1 MTGINKKIDSKAII
15 FRLAGYLK
23 PQLVKLVIIFI
34 MAILSNVFSI
44 VSPKL
49 LGNTTTAVF
58 NGVMQKYD
66 NIPGAGINFDYILN
80 LLLLLTLLYI
90 ISAFFSYL
98 QQYLMA
104 ELTQNTI
111 FDLRNE
117 VYKKLSSLPLSYFDS
132 VSHGDILSRV
142 TNDIDNISSTM
153 QQSLTQL
160 INAAIT
166 LFGILIMM
174 LVISPLMTVIALV
187 TLPLSFISAGIITK
201 KSQTFFSAQQ
211 KELGKLNGHVE
222 EMYTGHQ
229 IIKAF
234 GQEDLAV
241 DKFEKINTQLYNS
254 SWKAQFISGI
264 VFPMINLIGNIGY
277 VVISVAGSIL
287 VLKKSIEI
295 GDIQAFIQY
304 SRQFTYP
311 IMQTANIASIIQS
324 TIASAERVF
333 QLLDEEEEAPESENP
348 ERILFPKGEVEFYQV
363 FFGYNKNNQIIENLS
378 IHIAPGS
385 KIAIVGP
392 TGAGKTTLVNLLM
405 GFYHLDKGKI
415 LIDKTDIQS
424 LKRNELRRMFGMVLQ
439 DTWLFNGTIRDNIS
453 YGKKGASPEQIVDA
467 AKAAHAD
474 HFIRTFPKG
483 YDTVL
488 DEEATNISQGQK
500 QLLTIARAFLAD
512 PAILILDEATSNV
525 DTRTE
530 LLIQKAMTHLMKG
543 RTSFVIAHRL
553 STIKDADSILVMDNG
568 KIIETG
574 NHFDLLKKKGFYYE
588 LYNSQFNFLEVEKKV
603 I

>member
-1 MTGINKKIDSKAII
+1 MIKTNREIASKTII
-15 FRLAGYLK
+15 FRLLGYLR
-23 PQLVKLVIIFI
+23 PQKVKLVIIFF
-34 MAILSNVFSI
+34 MAVLSTVFSI
-44 VSPKL
+44 VSPKI
-49 LGNTTTAVF
+49 LGNTTTIVF
-58 NGVMQKYD
+58 NGVMEKYN
-66 NIPGAGINFDYILN
+66 NIPGARINFEYILD
-80 LLLLLTLLYI
+80 LLLLLTVLYI

-104 ELTQNTI
+104 ELVQNTI
-111 FDLRNE
+111 FNLRNAT
-117 VYKKLSSLPLSYFDS
+117 YKKLSNLPLSYFDS
-132 VSHGDILSRV
+132 VSHGEILSRV
-142 TNDIDNISSTM
+142 TNDIDNISSTL

-160 INAAIT
+160 ITAAIT
-166 LFGILIMM
+166 LLGILIMM
-174 LVISPLMTVIALV
+174 LIISPLMTVIALV
-187 TLPLSFISAGIITK
+187 TLPLSFISAAVITK
-201 KSQTFFSAQQ
+201 KSQIFFSGQQ

-222 EMYTGHQ
+222 EMFTGHQ

-241 DKFEKINTQLYNS
+241 EKFEKINTRLYNS

-333 QLLDEEEEAPESENP
+333 QLLDEAEETPEKENP
-348 ERILFPKGEVEFYQV
+348 ERILFPKGEVEFDKVY
-363 FFGYNKNNQIIENLS
+363 FGYQDNNLIIDNLS
-378 IHIAPGS
+378 IHVAPGS

-405 GFYHLDKGKI
+405 GFYDLNMGRI
-415 LIDKTDIQS
+415 LIDKVDIHS
-424 LKRNELRRMFGMVLQ
+424 LKRNELRKMFGIVLQ
-439 DTWLFNGTIRDNIS
+439 DTWLFNGSIRDNIS
-453 YGKKGASPEQIVDA
+453 YGKKGASPEQIINA

-474 HFIRTFPKG
+474 HFIRTFPRG

-530 LLIQKAMTHLMKG
+530 LLIQKAMTDLMKG

-553 STIKDADSILVMDNG
+553 STIKDADSILVMENG

-574 NHFDLLKKKGFYYE
+574 SHFELLKKKGVYSE
-588 LYNSQFNFLEVEKKV
+588 LYYSQFTIK
-603 I
+603 